1 MRQGTRPTTRDAWL
15 LFVGLACGGL
25 ISAGLLSACAAAEA
39 KEVTDNAQ
47 VLEKLPTNFKEQ
59 DCCGYP
65 LGQYKLSFYWLA
77 YESDFTTDR
86 YDTAVFTRQ
95 GWPIGLFPARFV
107 AELTLEGTG
116 VLLDGRVINYVGRC
130 KYGTGVCFHVVD
142 SKEYPYGMGV
152 RGRPLVPYRSVAV
165 DPKYIPIGDALY
177 FPELDG
183 IVLPDGTLHDGCV
196 RADDQGGAIRKR
208 EIDFFVLCRDD
219 FQQIGDEI
227 WWKMQ
232 VTPTLEEPRCR
243 HLADSLP

>member
-1 MRQGTRPTTRDAWL
+1 MRQGQWAAIRVCWVSSLGL
-15 LFVGLACGGL
+15 LSL
-25 ISAGLLSACAAAEA
+25 GLLSACSAAEA
-39 KEVTDNAQ
+39 REAAETNPQ
-47 VLEKLPTNFKEQ
+47 LLEKFPTSFKEQ

-65 LGQYKLSFYWLA
+65 LGEFKLSFYWLA
-77 YESDFTTDR
+77 YESDFASDK

-116 VLLDGRVINYVGRC
+116 VLRDGRVINYIGRC
-130 KYGTGVCFHVVD
+130 KYGTGVCFHVAD
-142 SKEYPYGMGV
+142 PKEYPFGMGV
-152 RGRPLVPYRSVAV
+152 RARPLVPYRSVAV

-183 IVLPDGTLHDGCV
+183 IALPDGTFHDGCV

-208 EIDFFVLCRDD
+208 EIDFFVLSRDD
-219 FQQIGDEI
+219 YQQIGDEI
-227 WWKMQ
+227 WWKLR

-243 HLADSLP
+243 YLADTSQ